1 MFKMTNETLKK
12 RFNISD
18 LIIESATNIMMQ
30 GKNGVFYNLTKNRKN
45 EFVAKRFIYDDKFKK
60 SEDGNSIQ
68 VN

>member
-1 MFKMTNETLKK
+1 MTNENLKK

>member
-18 LIIESATNIMMQ
+18 LMIESATNIMMQ